1 MTSNIQRTIVV
12 TGGSKGIGRAICA
25 AFAAPGVAVYFNFH
39 SDADAGRTTSEL
51 IREAGGVPRGMRADV
66 RRESEISDFLKTVVD
81 ETGRIDVLVNNAAMT
96 RDGLLLRMKTADW
109 DEVMQVNLTGTFICT
124 KIAAKTMLKQRAG
137 RIVNITSVA
146 GVAGNPG
153 QSNYAASKA
162 GIIGF
167 TKTVARELASRGITV
182 NAVAPGFIKTDMTAT
197 LSEQAVTDIVSRIPL
212 ARAGTP
218 EDVAGVVVFLASPQA
233 DYITGQVI
241 HVNGGMYL

>member
-1 MTSNIQRTIVV
+1 MTSDLQRTIVV

-25 AFAAPGVAVYFNFH
+25 AFAGPGVAVYFNFH
-39 SDADAGRTTSEL
+39 SDAAAGRTTSDL
-51 IREAGGVPRGMRADV
+51 IRAAGGVPRGMQADV
-66 RRESEISDFLKTVVD
+66 RKESEISDFLKCAVD
-81 ETGRIDVLVNNAAMT
+81 ETGRMDVLVNNAAVT
-96 RDGLLLRMKTADW
+96 RDGLMLRMKAADW

-167 TKTVARELASRGITV
+167 TKTIARELASRGITV
-182 NAVAPGFIKTDMTAT
+182 NAVAPGFIKTDMTAN
-197 LSEQAVTDIVSRIPL
+197 LSEKAATEIISRIPL

-218 EDVAGVVVFLASPQA
+218 EDVAGVVVFLASPRA